1 MTDRLYGICG
11 PTASGKTALSI
22 EVAKRVGGEIVSC
35 DSMQIYKGMD
45 ILSAKPTSDEMQGIR
60 HHLIGVIDT
69 DSPYS
74 ASRFREDASKVI
86 EDIKSRGKIPLLCGG
101 TGLYIDAV
109 TRGMRFSEKSDE
121 TLRNRLKAVSE
132 ENGGPEKLHDML
144 RKLDPESA
152 DKYPPGDIRRVIRSI
167 EINMLTG
174 MTRSQLEKIDSETPD
189 AYPCTLYMIDW
200 PRDVLYERINKRV
213 DQMVASGLINEV
225 SGLMKTVE
233 KGETTS
239 YQAIGYKEIAEAL
252 KGNIAMRDAIINL
265 KTATRNYAKRQL
277 TWFRRDKRVIA
288 LNMENETLQS
298 LAERIAEDILNPKEY
313 SK

>member
-1 MTDRLYGICG
+1 
-11 PTASGKTALSI
+11 
-22 EVAKRVGGEIVSC
+22 
-35 DSMQIYKGMD
+35 
-45 ILSAKPTSDEMQGIR
+45 
-60 HHLIGVIDT
+60 
-69 DSPYS
+69 
-74 ASRFREDASKVI
+74 
-86 EDIKSRGKIPLLCGG
+86 
-101 TGLYIDAV
+101 
-109 TRGMRFSEKSDE
+109 
-121 TLRNRLKAVSE
+121 
-132 ENGGPEKLHDML
+132 
-144 RKLDPESA
+144 
-152 DKYPPGDIRRVIRSI
+152 
-167 EINMLTG
+167 
-174 MTRSQLEKIDSETPD
+174 
-189 AYPCTLYMIDW
+189 MIDW

-239 YQAIGYKEIAEAL
+239 YQL

-298 LAERIAEDILNPKEY
+298 LAERIAEDIQNPKEY